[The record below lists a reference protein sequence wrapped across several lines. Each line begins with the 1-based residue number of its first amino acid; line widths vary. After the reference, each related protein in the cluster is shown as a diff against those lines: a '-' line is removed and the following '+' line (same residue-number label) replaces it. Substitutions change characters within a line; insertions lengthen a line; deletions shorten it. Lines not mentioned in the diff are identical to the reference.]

1 MNQTFFKQNK
11 LNKNNVLL
19 FLLIEVVS

>member
-11 LNKNNVLL
+11 INKNNVLL